1 MDNEENIIDNPIVLT
16 DDNKIKDI
24 SLSELLENDL
34 VKQVVETFISTIGQS
49 AENEKLNTE
58 LRKKELQN
66 QIELR
71 KFDIKEQELEVE
83 FQKEQN
89 KYFKS
94 FDITNKIYI
103 VSILIIVVISVA
115 LLNYFNILDKSEARI
130 IIVIALTIGLTS
142 NTELIKNIFNHKKQ
156 D

>member
-58 LRKKELQN
+58 LRKKELNN

-71 KFDIKEQELEVE
+71 KFDIKEQEL
-83 FQKEQN
+83 
-89 KYFKS
+89 
-94 FDITNKIYI
+94 
-103 VSILIIVVISVA
+103 
-115 LLNYFNILDKSEARI
+115 
-130 IIVIALTIGLTS
+130 
-142 NTELIKNIFNHKKQ
+142 
-156 D
+156 